1 MRSWHD
7 YRLIGYSVDGD
18 REEVSFRLIW
28 TEPSPAE
35 IKSAELVFS
44 GVLDYFLQG
53 DLGTNIV
60 AAISE
65 AQLEPFVRENARSF
79 QEEQKFGW
87 PRSWKGSTEET
98 VRYLKQSKAKLW
110 TLSSSYGLAGWIL
123 GTGVTERARAA

>member
-7 YRLIGYSVDGD
+7 YRLVGYSVDGE
-18 REEVSFRLIW
+18 RGEVSFQLIW
-28 TEPSPAE
+28 TEPTPAE
-35 IKSAELVFS
+35 VKSAQLLFS

-60 AAISE
+60 AAIAE
-65 AQLEPFVRENARSF
+65 APIEPFVRENAHSF
-79 QEEQKFGW
+79 KEEQKFGW

-98 VRYLKQSKAKLW
+98 VQYLKQSRARLW

-123 GTGVTERARAA
+123 GTGVTERAKAA